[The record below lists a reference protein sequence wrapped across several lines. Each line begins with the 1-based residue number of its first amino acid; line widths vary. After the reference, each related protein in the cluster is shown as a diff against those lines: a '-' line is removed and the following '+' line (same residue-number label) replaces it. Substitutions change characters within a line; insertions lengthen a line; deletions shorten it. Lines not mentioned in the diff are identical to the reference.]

1 SRMLNP
7 SDCDVEL
14 NSIMRGTRVDRLS
27 GMIPADATQAQ
38 LPQIA
43 RRCLLRF
50 WKDDEIDFL
59 VPGRP
64 PTSLKPTPDEVVI
77 RAPDGRAVYRWTIV
91 EEKMERWFAEGA
103 RPAGRTP
110 RVMARAAYASS
121 ARGGPGLPRPAWGQV
136 EDKGDALNSLGRRTG
151 EAGH

>member
-1 SRMLNP
+1 MLKP

-14 NSIMRGTRVDRLS
+14 NSIMRGIRIDRLS

-38 LPQIA
+38 LAHIA

-59 VPGRP
+59 VPGYP

-77 RAPDGRAVYRWTIV
+77 RAPDGRAVYRWTII
-91 EEKMERWFAEGA
+91 EEKMERWFAAGARAAVRTPRFTA
-103 RPAGRTP
+103 RPASS
-110 RVMARAAYASS
+110 SS
-121 ARGGPGLPRPAWGQV
+121 APLRLALAGPASVWPGRG
-136 EDKGDALNSLGRRTG
+136 
-151 EAGH
+151 